1 MDSGIS
7 ITAEK
12 LIDITARVAS
22 KIKVEDREIE
32 KIVGISSFSIA
43 KKSVERVS
51 FWLSESR
58 NSLLYCKLC
67 NKGPFTK
74 RGLYLHLI
82 RLHRN
87 EIKTMLE
94 EELKNEIKAII

>member
-12 LIDITARVAS
+12 LVDITARVAS
-22 KIKVEDREIE
+22 RIKVEDKEIE
-32 KIVGISSFSIA
+32 RSVGISSFTIA
-43 KKSVERVS
+43 KRSIEKVS

-58 NSLLYCKLC
+58 NSVLYCKLC

-74 RGLYLHLI
+74 RGLYLHLTRI
-82 RLHRN
+82 HRS
-87 EIKTMLE
+87 EIKAMLE
-94 EELKNEIKAII
+94 EELKNEIKAIV

>member
-12 LIDITARVAS
+12 LVDITARLGS
-22 KIKVEDREIE
+22 KIKVDEREIE
-32 KIVGISSFSIA
+32 RVVGISSYAIA
-43 KKSVERVS
+43 KRAVEKVA
-51 FWLSESR
+51 FWLSDSR

-87 EIKTMLE
+87 EIKAMLE

>member
-12 LIDITARVAS
+12 LVDITARMAS
-22 KIKVEDREIE
+22 KIRVEDKEIE
-32 KIVGISSFSIA
+32 KIVGISSFNIA

-51 FWLSESR
+51 FWLSETRS
-58 NSLLYCKLC
+58 SLLYCKLC

-87 EIKTMLE
+87 EIKAMLE
-94 EELKNEIKAII
+94 DELKHEIKAII